1 MKKTSKLLI
10 LFFLGLFAQG
20 VYAQVKVGNN
30 PTTINSNSVLELEAT
45 NKGLLLPRVTLS
57 ATNNASP
64 LSAHVAGMIV
74 YNTATAGTLPNDV
87 VPGYYYND
95 GTKWQLIA
103 FSDLADVDND
113 GGPVIDNTLTAPPTS
128 GDDGDVYI
136 VPSGASGDWA
146 GQTNNIAELAGVNTS
161 GNLIWNFYTPVSG
174 EKRVVTEGA
183 NAGNTYQFNGTTW
196 VLSSTR
202 PPTSPFW
209 RLGGNYTNTRNNRVG
224 TINNNSF
231 RLMSRGRD
239 RLIVHPNGNVSIG
252 RTTAPSRLSVSGGA
266 LIVSGAPNNN
276 QGMHLSWN
284 SGILF
289 GGLAAQGYSGFVNH
303 RGTGAGGFTWAQTND
318 ASTYIQ
324 LMRLNPNGLLIG
336 GGLQDFPSQR
346 LEVNGN
352 IALSSTYNM
361 GIMRNTVGLIRIGS
375 NMPSLLGVSQ
385 PTFQG
390 SFISFDSRSTKPAIE
405 FHVKQPNSS
414 VETEAMVIN
423 NSGNVGIG
431 TVSPTE
437 RLQVSGGNIRI
448 DNSASYIVSGAGGV
462 GPAINSNTIIAIR
475 SLTGIA
481 FETDSEERMRINIA
495 GNIGIG
501 TTSPTRK
508 LDVFGDIS
516 NRGLY
521 FINSADG
528 NSAGAITTTGQT
540 GTDNGIVITST
551 RAAGKIVFETNNGGT
566 SERMRI
572 NNNGNVGIGT
582 ASPSQRLTV
591 FNGTTTGTY
600 TTTGWLHSSDAR
612 LKTNVVKVENA
623 LGLVNQLNGV
633 YYNWSNNLESGRQL
647 GFLAQDVQKVVPEV
661 VMGVEGDVTKGET
674 LSMAY
679 QNLVPVLVE
688 AIKDQ
693 QKQIDELKAKLELL
707 EKK

>member
-1 MKKTSKLLI
+1 MKKTNKLII
-10 LFFLGLFAQG
+10 LLFLGLFTHGA
-20 VYAQVKVGNN
+20 YAQVKVGNN

-45 NKGLLLPRVTLS
+45 NKGLLLPRVALS

-113 GGPVIDNTLTAPPTS
+113 GGPVIDNTLTTPPTS

-136 VPSGASGDWA
+136 VPSGATGAWA

-183 NAGNTYQFNGTTW
+183 NAGNTYQFNGATW

-209 RLGGNYTNTRNNRVG
+209 RLGGNFTNTRNNRIG
-224 TINNNSF
+224 TINANAF
-231 RLMSRGRD
+231 RVMTSGRD

-284 SGILF
+284 SGVLF

-352 IALSSTYNM
+352 IALSSTFSM
-361 GIMRNTVGLIRIGS
+361 GISRNTVGLIRIGS
-375 NMPSLLGVSQ
+375 NMPSLLGVSA
-385 PTFQG
+385 PSFQG

-405 FHVKQPNSS
+405 FHVKQPNSL
-414 VETEAMVIN
+414 VENEVMVIN
-423 NSGNVGIG
+423 NNGNVGIG
-431 TVSPTE
+431 TVTPNE

-448 DNSASYIVSGAGGV
+448 DNTATYTISAAGGI
-462 GPAINSNTIIAIR
+462 GSAINSTSMIGVK
-475 SLTGIA
+475 SQTGIA
-481 FETDSEERMRINIA
+481 FETNSAERMR
-495 GNIGIG
+495 
-501 TTSPTRK
+501 
-508 LDVFGDIS
+508 VDI
-516 NRGLY
+516 
-521 FINSADG
+521 
-528 NSAGAITTTGQT
+528 
-540 GTDNGIVITST
+540 
-551 RAAGKIVFETNNGGT
+551 
-566 SERMRI
+566 
-572 NNNGNVGIGT
+572 NGNVGIGVT
-582 ASPSQRLTV
+582 SPTNILHI
-591 FNGTTTGTY
+591 NGQGRATNSAWATT
-600 TTTGWLHSSDAR
+600 SDMR
-612 LKTNVVKVENA
+612 LKENIVDYKLGINELMKIHTVEYNYKPNVVGMTEEEKSKTRV
-623 LGLVNQLNGV
+623 GI
-633 YYNWSNNLESGRQL
+633 
-647 GFLAQDVQKVVPEV
+647 LAQELEKILPRTISTISENGLEDQRVFSADELIFLLINATQ
-661 VMGVEGDVTKGET
+661 
-674 LSMAY
+674 
-679 QNLVPVLVE
+679 
-688 AIKDQ
+688 DQ